1 MIIIIVIMIKYGYYY
16 WQLTII
22 IIIIVWKRPL
32 TVGVP
37 SFQALD
43 ITVKPDFQSYS

>member
-1 MIIIIVIMIKYGYYY
+1 MMIIIIGNESLIR
-16 WQLTII
+16 I
-22 IIIIVWKRPL
+22 IIIIVRKGPL

-43 ITVKPDFQSYS
+43 TTVKPDFQSYS